1 MSINKDK
8 KPKLSDKGQ
17 AKFFVESAESTPADQ
32 VYREIVKNSLEACE
46 KMKKINSNFKGEI
59 RVWEDPTFPNKLTVV
74 DNGIGMSKD
83 KISDLII
90 NLSETEEES
99 NHGNKGVGIKIS
111 GFANNKEGLI
121 YSSKRYNE
129 DKGSRCRIYFNDND
143 LFAVE
148 HSGEYNSCRIPLE
161 INELPELI
169 QESKK
174 GTSLTLMGRS
184 KKENTLKPPE
194 NYEEGSLLKKSR
206 LGIHWLK
213 AYYNTKFFKIPS
225 YIKFLVEI
233 KRKDRTNPERV
244 FGHKHWLDH
253 FAEKSGVLNHDSAK
267 ILWWL
272 LSDKKGKRN
281 SATDCVVN
289 GQLGFMNNDEI
300 LDLEFDTAGGRKN
313 PLRYWGLPFSCGDV
327 AVIIEPKGFKQDQY
341 RTTLRKN
348 GATIK
353 SFKPIWKEFFKE
365 NMPVAIRK
373 NEANMD
379 KKHSERMAKD
389 DTFAKNINKWLT
401 GVNFIQELGNEYAE
415 KLPLLGKMVTTKGN
429 LEGSFNGGEG
439 SVEPGKQPKS
449 IFGKSPLYAGLKN
462 KNEKHKS
469 MQGRANCMPD
479 VLLDTSKSTDDD
491 WAWYDYDGNKAYLNT
506 KCRIIDYYAREAQ
519 KQTRNQH
526 TIETHIN
533 HTKFI
538 LKRVLATHIA
548 MTRFSSNNLSKE
560 EKKETLENSRCLSV
574 ALLNPYLIIPEIVK
588 MSQNIKSQLIELE
601 KKKIEESHLNGNIDE
616 QCLKS
621 DTF

>member
-8 KPKLSDKGQ
+8 KPKLSERGQ

-32 VYREIVKNSLEACE
+32 VYREIAKNSLEACA
-46 KMKKINSNFKGEI
+46 KMKKINPDYQGEI
-59 RVWEDPTFPNKLTVV
+59 HVGEDKIYKNKLTIV
-74 DNGIGMSKD
+74 DNGIGMPKD
-83 KISDLII
+83 SISDLII

-99 NHGNKGVGIKIS
+99 EHGNKGVGTKIS

-129 DKGSRCRIYFNDND
+129 DEGNRCRVYFNDND

-148 HSGEYNSCRIPLE
+148 HSNEYNSCTIPMHLSD
-161 INELPELI
+161 LSSLI
-169 QESKK
+169 QKYK
-174 GTSLTLMGRS
+174 QGTSLTLMGNS
-184 KKENTLKPPE
+184 EKENTLNPPT
-194 NYEEGSLLKKSR
+194 NYEEGSLLQKSR

-213 AYYNTKFFKIPS
+213 AYYNTKFFRIPN
-225 YIKFLVEI
+225 YINFTVQINREERI
-233 KRKDRTNPERV
+233 NYERV
-244 FGHKHWLDH
+244 YGHKYWLDH
-253 FAEKSGVLNHDSAK
+253 FSIHSGTLHHDSAT
-267 ILWWL
+267 IYWWI
-272 LSDKKGKRN
+272 LSDEKGKRN
-281 SATDCVVN
+281 SASDCVMN
-289 GQLGFMNNDEI
+289 GQLGFLNNDEI

-341 RTTLRKN
+341 RTTLRKK

-588 MSQNIKSQLIELE
+588 MSQNIHKQLADMDKREM
-601 KKKIEESHLNGNIDE
+601 SNGQKDLSVNV
-616 QCLKS
+616 
-621 DTF
+621 

>member
-8 KPKLSDKGQ
+8 KPKLSERGQ

-32 VYREIVKNSLEACE
+32 VYREVAKNPLEACA
-46 KMKKINSNFKGEI
+46 KMKKINPNYQGEI
-59 RVWEDPTFPNKLTVV
+59 HVGEDKIYKNKLTIT
-74 DNGIGMSKD
+74 DNGIGMPRD
-83 KISDLII
+83 TMSDLII

-99 NHGNKGVGIKIS
+99 EHGNKGVGTKIS

-129 DKGSRCRIYFNDND
+129 DEGSRCRVYFNDND

-148 HSGEYNSCRIPLE
+148 HSDEYNSCTIPMHLSD
-161 INELPELI
+161 LPSLI
-169 QESKK
+169 QKYK
-174 GTSLTLMGRS
+174 QGTSLTLMGNS
-184 KKENTLKPPE
+184 EKENTLNPPT

-213 AYYNTKFFKIPS
+213 AYYNTKFFDIPS

-253 FAEKSGVLNHDSAK
+253 FSEKSGVLNHDSAK
-267 ILWWL
+267 IFWWL

-281 SATDCVVN
+281 SATDCVAN

-313 PLRYWGLPFSCGDV
+313 PLRYWGLPFSCGEV

-353 SFKPIWKEFFKE
+353 SFKPMWKDFWKE
-365 NMPVAIRK
+365 NMPAVVKK
-373 NEANMD
+373 NEAHKAQKFSD
-379 KKHSERMAKD
+379 RMAED
-389 DTFAKNINKWLT
+389 GTFAKNINKWLS
-401 GVNFIQELGNEYAE
+401 GVNFIEELGTEHAE
-415 KLPLLGKMVTTKGN
+415 KLLLLGRMVTTKGHCQ
-429 LEGSFNGGEG
+429 GSFNGGVG
-439 SVEPGKQPKS
+439 GVEPGKQPKS

-469 MQGRANCMPD
+469 MQGRANCMPE
-479 VLLDTSKSTDDD
+479 VHLDTSRSTDDD
-491 WAWYDYDGNKAYLNT
+491 WAWYDYDSNKAYLNA
-506 KCRIIDYYAREAQ
+506 KCRIIGYYAREAQ
-519 KQTRNQH
+519 KQTQNKH
-526 TIETHIN
+526 VIETHIN

-548 MTRFSSNNLSKE
+548 MTRFSSSNLSKE
-560 EKKETLENSRCLSV
+560 EKKETLENNRCLSV

-588 MSQNIKSQLIELE
+588 MSQNIHKQLADMDKREMSNGQKDL
-601 KKKIEESHLNGNIDE
+601 SLNV
-616 QCLKS
+616 
-621 DTF
+621 

>member
-8 KPKLSDKGQ
+8 KPKLSERGQ

-32 VYREIVKNSLEACE
+32 VYREIAKNSLEACA
-46 KMKKINSNFKGEI
+46 KMKKINPDYQGEI
-59 RVWEDPTFPNKLTVV
+59 HVGEDKIYKNKLTIV
-74 DNGIGMSKD
+74 DNGIGMPKD
-83 KISDLII
+83 SISDLII

-99 NHGNKGVGIKIS
+99 EHGNKGVGTKIS

-129 DKGSRCRIYFNDND
+129 DEGNRCRVYFNDND

-148 HSGEYNSCRIPLE
+148 HSNEYNSCTIPMHLSD
-161 INELPELI
+161 LSSLI
-169 QESKK
+169 QKYK
-174 GTSLTLMGRS
+174 QGTSLTLMGNS
-184 KKENTLKPPE
+184 EKENTLNPPT
-194 NYEEGSLLKKSR
+194 NYEEGSLLQKSR

-213 AYYNTKFFKIPS
+213 AYYNTKFFRIPN
-225 YIKFLVEI
+225 YINFTVQINREERI
-233 KRKDRTNPERV
+233 NYERV
-244 FGHKHWLDH
+244 YGHKYWLDH
-253 FAEKSGVLNHDSAK
+253 FSIHSGTLHHDSAT
-267 ILWWL
+267 IYWWI
-272 LSDKKGKRN
+272 LSDEKGKRN
-281 SATDCVVN
+281 SASDCVMN
-289 GQLGFMNNDEI
+289 GQLGFLNNDEI

-341 RTTLRKN
+341 RTTLRKK

-588 MSQNIKSQLIELE
+588 MSQNIKSQLAEIDKRERSNGQKDL
-601 KKKIEESHLNGNIDE
+601 SLNV
-616 QCLKS
+616 
-621 DTF
+621 

>member
-1 MSINKDK
+1 MH
-8 KPKLSDKGQ
+8 LSD
-17 AKFFVESAESTPADQ
+17 
-32 VYREIVKNSLEACE
+32 
-46 KMKKINSNFKGEI
+46 
-59 RVWEDPTFPNKLTVV
+59 
-74 DNGIGMSKD
+74 
-83 KISDLII
+83 
-90 NLSETEEES
+90 LSS
-99 NHGNKGVGIKIS
+99 
-111 GFANNKEGLI
+111 
-121 YSSKRYNE
+121 
-129 DKGSRCRIYFNDND
+129 
-143 LFAVE
+143 
-148 HSGEYNSCRIPLE
+148 
-161 INELPELI
+161 LI
-169 QESKK
+169 QKYK
-174 GTSLTLMGRS
+174 QGTSLTLMGNS
-184 KKENTLKPPE
+184 EKENTLNPPT

-213 AYYNTKFFKIPS
+213 AYYNTKFFDIPS

-267 ILWWL
+267 IFWWL

-341 RTTLRKN
+341 RTTLRKK